1 MKLNLNGDLTRA
13 NFKNIARFVKNSII
27 ENIDNETTKIMFRN
41 CVDIFIDELE
51 IALFEKESEV

>member
-1 MKLNLNGDLTRA
+1 MKLNFNGDLTRT

-27 ENIDNETTKIMFRN
+27 ENIDNETTRIMFRN